1 MNDHPLSG
9 VYAAV
14 VTPLQADFS
23 PALEHIPA
31 LLSFMASRGCHGAL
45 LLGTTGEGPSFSPD
59 ERLAI
64 FQAALT
70 FRSTHP
76 DFHLLAGTGT
86 PSLEETIQLTQAA
99 FELGMDGVV
108 VLPPYYYRK
117 ASDEG
122 LFAWFDL
129 LIQRA
134 VPPGKYLLGYHIPH
148 VSGVGLSLDL
158 LEKLANRHPGRF
170 AGIKDSSGDP
180 EHARLL
186 GERFGKDLLVLTGN
200 DRLFSHALANHAS
213 GCITAAANIISP
225 ILRRVWDAHTDA
237 APAAQAQTELDACR
251 QVVDAYP
258 PAPALLKALLHY
270 MYKLPA
276 SPVRLPL
283 QDLPPSTVDKAL
295 AELAEI
301 SIM

>member
-23 PALEHIPA
+23 LALPTIPA
-31 LLSFMASRGCHGAL
+31 LLAFMASRGCHGAL
-45 LLGTTGEGPSFSPD
+45 LLGTTGEGPSFAPD
-59 ERLAI
+59 ERLEI
-64 FQAALT
+64 FKAAAA
-70 FRSTHP
+70 FRFTRP
-76 DFHLLAGTGT
+76 DFKLLAGTGT
-86 PSLEETIQLTQAA
+86 PSLEETIQLTQSA

-186 GERFGKDLLVLTGN
+186 GERFGDDLLVLTGN

-213 GCITAAANIISP
+213 GCITAASNINSP
-225 ILRRVWDAHTDA
+225 VLRRVWEAHLAGASTAKD
-237 APAAQAQTELDACR
+237 QAILDACR

-258 PAPALLKALLHY
+258 PAPALLKALLHR
-270 MYKLPA
+270 KHGLPA
-276 SPVRLPL
+276 SSVRPPL
-283 QDLPPSTVDKAL
+283 QDLPEPIVKQAL
-295 AELAEI
+295 AELNKVLAN
-301 SIM
+301 